1 MLRNTFEKRL
11 RIEKL
16 ESKVALAADVSI
28 TLVNGDLLITGDD
41 NVNHLLVEPHPDYA
55 PGHYV
60 IYNRGP
66 EENTVNGEQFPL
78 VDVGGGPSRALI
90 VSGVTRDVIVNLN
103 GGDDVFH
110 VTGVYEPD
118 SSKNLVFPRDLIVNL
133 GTDNDQF
140 IAGVYE
146 SFVGFQ
152 GPVTV
157 ARNLQ
162 VNGGGGDDTLY
173 STSLHVGNNYSYAD
187 PSGFNVYTVDLAS
200 TYAFGQRSS
209 VGGNV
214 SFNTGGG
221 DEIIMLEEFDIDG
234 NVSFSLGAGDDVAST
249 RDVTIGGSVTQNLG
263 SGTNIGVVEFTTA
276 NSVAVGGTGVNFITI
291 QAVDTNSITILTGNN
306 LDNVLIAGVNANV
319 VTIAT
324 FGGDDGVQI
333 LESAFDLLIVELG
346 AGNDSLSLEGV
357 AVDLLAILSGG
368 RGTDSLT
375 GVIDNDFNLLI
386 DLGFE
391 AIAGDLD

>member
-11 RIEKL
+11 RMEKL
-16 ESKVALAADVSI
+16 ESKIALASDVSI
-28 TLVNGDLLITGDD
+28 SLVNGDLLITGDD
-41 NVNHLLVEPHPDYA
+41 GVNHLLVEPHPDYA

-66 EENTVNGEQFPL
+66 VEDTVNGQPFPI
-78 VDVGGGPSRALI
+78 VDVGGGPSMAFI
-90 VSGVTRDVIVNLN
+90 VSGVTRDVRVNLN
-103 GGDDVFH
+103 GGDDVFR

-133 GTDNDQF
+133 GEGNDQF

-162 VNGGGGDDTLY
+162 VNGGNGDDTLY
-173 STSLHVGNNYSYAD
+173 STSLHVGNNFSYTD
-187 PSGFNVYTVDLAS
+187 PSGLNIYTVDLAV

-221 DEIIMLEEFDIDG
+221 DEILMLEEFDIDG
-234 NVSFSLGAGDDVAST
+234 NVSFNLGAGDDVAST
-249 RDVTIGGSVTQNLG
+249 RDVTVGGSITQNLG
-263 SGTNIGVVEFTTA
+263 SGINNGIVEFTTA
-276 NSVAVGGTGVNFITI
+276 SSVAIGGTGINFITV
-291 QAVDTNSITILTGNN
+291 QVVDTNSVTVLTGNN
-306 LDNVLIAGVNANV
+306 LDNVIIAGVNANI

-333 LESAFDLLIVELG
+333 IDSAFDLLIVELG
-346 AGNDSLSLEGV
+346 AGNDSLTLEGV
-357 AVDLLAILSGG
+357 TVDLLAILSGG

-375 GVIDNDFNLLI
+375 GVIDNDINLLI

-391 AIAGDLD
+391 AIAGDLE